1 MTKQQYLEVIN
12 TQRED
17 VLNKVYGYHELVNVL
32 QAISDYTNICIC
44 MTERIYNDKDI
55 NYSDYVDLNE
65 TISNALKEVCR
76 VVKRG

>member
-1 MTKQQYLEVIN
+1 MTKQQYLDVIN

-17 VLNKVYGYHELVNVL
+17 VLNKVYGWHELVNVL

-55 NYSDYVDLNE
+55 NYSDYVNLNE

-76 VVKRG
+76 IVKRG

>member
-17 VLNKVYGYHELVNVL
+17 VLNKVYGWHELANVL
-32 QAISDYTNICIC
+32 QAISDYTNVCIC
-44 MTERIYNDKDI
+44 MTERVYNDKDI